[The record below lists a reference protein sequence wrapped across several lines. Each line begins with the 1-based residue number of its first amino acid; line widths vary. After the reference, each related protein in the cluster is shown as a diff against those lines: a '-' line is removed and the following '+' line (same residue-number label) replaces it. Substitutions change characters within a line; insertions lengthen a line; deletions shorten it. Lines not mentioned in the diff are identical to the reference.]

1 MERQLLRRRRAAR
14 LGWACKEGRGQ
25 WPARAMREHRC
36 FLRKR
41 VSSRVWCCC
50 SCRSRLGELEPAVDV
65 QSCPVQSGDGKMF
78 WGWHLHLQLW
88 RQVSGGR
95 RRGQSASQPASQPTN
110 KQGRL
115 GSAAISKP
123 AQPDLTAGPTL
134 HSLLSVSTQLCAQ
147 QRSCKRRSHWLLHL
161 AVSKIYRRLAPLRS
175 TLEPHSRGDVMML
188 LLTCLLVLAY
198 DLAYPWM
205 SQQPVRVFYLL
216 RPFLSSLRASV
227 LPRPFPQ

>member
-50 SCRSRLGELEPAVDV
+50 SRRSRLGKLEPAVDV

-95 RRGQSASQPASQPTN
+95 RRGQSTSQPANEQAGTA
-110 KQGRL
+110 

-123 AQPDLTAGPTL
+123 AQPSPARLNGGP
-134 HSLLSVSTQLCAQ
+134 
-147 QRSCKRRSHWLLHL
+147 HL
-161 AVSKIYRRLAPLRS
+161 ALPSEREHAALRAAAILQAPLSLAAAPSR
-175 TLEPHSRGDVMML
+175 LENLQALGP
-188 LLTCLLVLAY
+188 A
-198 DLAYPWM
+198 
-205 SQQPVRVFYLL
+205 
-216 RPFLSSLRASV
+216 
-227 LPRPFPQ
+227 